1 MKKNWLYAAVIFLA
15 ALVIY
20 GLSALAAQHFT
31 TPKGAYFDQLAD
43 SFLHGRA
50 YLLFPEVTHDLTQFE
65 GKWYVPFLPLP
76 TLLLIPWVGLFGLK
90 TVNTVLFGCVIG
102 AVNSALVFLLLQAMT
117 ERHWSKVLLKGNL
130 GLTLLFGLGSVHWY
144 MVIQGSVWFLAQICT
159 TIFML
164 FSLWI
169 AVKYD
174 SAILSGLALGLAL
187 IARPTVLP
195 IFILLLAIHVQRAT
209 DRKEVSWPSLIKWG
223 MLALVPIAVCIGAIL
238 WYNQLRFQNPFEFGY
253 RIQNVNPQLKLDLLQ
268 YGQFNL
274 HYVPKNLWAML
285 FATPVWDPKKGM
297 LLPSTE
303 GMSIF
308 LTTPAF
314 VLLWR
319 SFKKNSLAIGGWASI
334 IFLLIPLLLYYNTG
348 WWQFGYRFSLDMMP
362 VIMILFALAVEA
374 ETLSGIFWI
383 LIVISILMNAWGA
396 WWFQNP
402 LYFG

>member
-1 MKKNWLYAAVIFLA
+1 
-15 ALVIY
+15 
-20 GLSALAAQHFT
+20 
-31 TPKGAYFDQLAD
+31 
-43 SFLHGRA
+43 
-50 YLLFPEVTHDLTQFE
+50 
-65 GKWYVPFLPLP
+65 
-76 TLLLIPWVGLFGLK
+76 
-90 TVNTVLFGCVIG
+90 
-102 AVNSALVFLLLQAMT
+102 
-117 ERHWSKVLLKGNL
+117 
-130 GLTLLFGLGSVHWY
+130 
-144 MVIQGSVWFLAQICT
+144 
-159 TIFML
+159 
-164 FSLWI
+164 
-169 AVKYD
+169 
-174 SAILSGLALGLAL
+174 
-187 IARPTVLP
+187 
-195 IFILLLAIHVQRAT
+195 
-209 DRKEVSWPSLIKWG
+209 
-223 MLALVPIAVCIGAIL
+223 
-238 WYNQLRFQNPFEFGY
+238 
-253 RIQNVNPQLKLDLLQ
+253 
-268 YGQFNL
+268 
-274 HYVPKNLWAML
+274 ML